1 LCALIARAIE
11 QGGPFSNVARPAGS
25 VLLHHGSKIEQLFQV
40 RSGRVRLSIVDASGV
55 ERSYGMR
62 GAGSIIGLEGLLGV
76 PAQLDAHVEYA
87 AEIAVAKLDAFERW
101 VDEARVPAL
110 MLSKHVL
117 AEQVRTTAERVL
129 GDGSSEARTAR
140 FALER
145 RTNPYLSAWL
155 GAPRHV
161 VAGLLAM
168 RPETLSRAMR
178 TLQDDKVLGADFEVR
193 DPDALRRIAKESGGN
208 NGDH

>member
-1 LCALIARAIE
+1 
-11 QGGPFSNVARPAGS
+11 
-25 VLLHHGSKIEQLFQV
+25 
-40 RSGRVRLSIVDASGV
+40 
-55 ERSYGMR
+55 MR
-62 GAGSIIGLEGLLGV
+62 GAGSLIGLEGLLGL
-76 PAQLDAHVEYA
+76 PAQLDAHVDYA
-87 AEIAVAKLDAFERW
+87 ADLAVVKLDAFERW
-101 VDEARVPAL
+101 LEDARVPAL
-110 MLSKHVL
+110 MITKHVVS
-117 AEQVRTTAERVL
+117 EQVRITAERVL

-178 TLQDDKVLGADFEVR
+178 TLQDRKVLGPDFELH
-193 DPDALRRIAKESGGN
+193 DADALRLLAKQ
-208 NGDH
+208 NGD